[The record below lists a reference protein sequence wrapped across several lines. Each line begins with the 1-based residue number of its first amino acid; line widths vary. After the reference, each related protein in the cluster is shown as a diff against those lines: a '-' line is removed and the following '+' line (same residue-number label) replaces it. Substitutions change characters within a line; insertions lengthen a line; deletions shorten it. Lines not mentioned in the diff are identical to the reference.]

1 MGEGRDLRRPPTS
14 RSPAVAEKLGVLTAT
29 EEFFARRP
37 TGADADAFRRYVA
50 GAPDVAPQPGDGF
63 DD

>member
-1 MGEGRDLRRPPTS
+1 MGEESDPRRPPAPD
-14 RSPAVAEKLGVLTAT
+14 RPKVAEKVGVLTAT

-37 TGADADAFRRYVA
+37 TGADADTFRRYVA
-50 GAPDVAPQPGDGF
+50 GAPDVPPQPGDGF

>member
-1 MGEGRDLRRPPTS
+1 MGEGRDLRRPPAS
-14 RSPAVAEKLGVLTAT
+14 RSPAVAEKVGVLTAT

-37 TGADADAFRRYVA
+37 TGADADTFRRYVA
-50 GAPDVAPQPGDGF
+50 GAPDAPPQPGDRL